1 MVSAQLEGISNIISK
16 LSTNSN
22 IGNNQKL
29 IIENIEDKMRENELD
44 IYDIKSNPIN
54 NSDKINIY
62 IEMEPCSGNNPCQN
76 QIIKLL
82 SREFKSNFRLIKSE
96 CGNKLKDNPCG
107 LLYGQQGDLSLEVT
121 TRQLRQKNV
130 SGDTYLYKQLGN
142 GKDMIVLS
150 DGMGVGVNAARESNA
165 AVNLLERIIKA
176 GFDQE
181 LAIEIINSALF
192 LRNNDENFTTLD
204 IMFFDTFSGKVI
216 FNKIGSASSFIKRD
230 WKVEQIKPDSLPI
243 GILEHV
249 EITENTKELEKDDF
263 VIMFSDGVFDAI
275 ETDLD
280 KEEWFKRLLQN
291 SSFDLPGQLADYILD
306 TVRKKGNINDD
317 ITIIVFKVKENN
329 KKSRKFDV

>member
-1 MVSAQLEGISNIISK
+1 
-16 LSTNSN
+16 
-22 IGNNQKL
+22 
-29 IIENIEDKMRENELD
+29 
-44 IYDIKSNPIN
+44 
-54 NSDKINIY
+54 
-62 IEMEPCSGNNPCQN
+62 
-76 QIIKLL
+76 
-82 SREFKSNFRLIKSE
+82 
-96 CGNKLKDNPCG
+96 
-107 LLYGQQGDLSLEVT
+107 
-121 TRQLRQKNV
+121 
-130 SGDTYLYKQLGN
+130 LGN